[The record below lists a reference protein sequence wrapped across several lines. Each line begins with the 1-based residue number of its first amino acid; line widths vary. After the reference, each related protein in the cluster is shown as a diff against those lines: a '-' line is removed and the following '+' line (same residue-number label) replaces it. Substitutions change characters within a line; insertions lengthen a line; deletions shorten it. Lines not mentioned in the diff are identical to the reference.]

1 MAVRINGNIN
11 MTGSGRAAPLARPF
25 AASIVPR
32 RGWDTDHEPGT
43 HVGKRP
49 VRPPSSRPGGQV
61 VRWSRMPGR
70 SLNVAPT
77 EKVRRGLLEY
87 RASAQFCRRSR
98 CQRTSVERR
107 A

>member
-1 MAVRINGNIN
+1 
-11 MTGSGRAAPLARPF
+11 
-25 AASIVPR
+25 
-32 RGWDTDHEPGT
+32 
-43 HVGKRP
+43 
-49 VRPPSSRPGGQV
+49 
-61 VRWSRMPGR
+61 MPGR

-107 A
+107 AWGHLSLMAAWRWAMAPPDRLSTGKP